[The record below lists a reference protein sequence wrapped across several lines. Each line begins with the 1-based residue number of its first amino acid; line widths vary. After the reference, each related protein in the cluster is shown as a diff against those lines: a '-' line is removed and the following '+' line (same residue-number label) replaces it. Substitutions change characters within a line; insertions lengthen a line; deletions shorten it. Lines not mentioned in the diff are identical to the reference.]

1 MGIDNPYHFVLLVI
15 DGAEFIN
22 TGGPLQ
28 DMFEGNVPGVPGFQD
43 FLAQSDEDDEDD
55 DVYYAYDCDCGTVS
69 KINGG
74 TLQSYIDDDLM
85 YERDD
90 CECDIDPSFG
100 WYPISL
106 DEYIA

>member
-1 MGIDNPYHFVLLVI
+1 
-15 DGAEFIN
+15 
-22 TGGPLQ
+22 
-28 DMFEGNVPGVPGFQD
+28 PGFQD
-43 FLAQSDEDDEDD
+43 FLAQSDDEDEDD
-55 DVYYAYDCDCGTVS
+55 DYDDDDDDDDDEVYYAYDCDCGTVS

-74 TLQSYIDDDLM
+74 TLQAYADDDLM
-85 YERDD
+85 YECDG